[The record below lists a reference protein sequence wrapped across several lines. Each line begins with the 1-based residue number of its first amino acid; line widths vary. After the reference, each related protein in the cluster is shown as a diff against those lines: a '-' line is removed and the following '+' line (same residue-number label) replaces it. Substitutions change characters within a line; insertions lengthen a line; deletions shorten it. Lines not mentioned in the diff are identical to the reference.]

1 VTVPATPPRGSAA
14 TGEAAAPAPSWL
26 ESDAESL
33 LRTLPGV
40 ISAKVVRHESGAI
53 KEIHLLSTTEY
64 APKQVVRNVESAM
77 LARFGARVD
86 HRAVSVA
93 RSVEN
98 VTTAAPTPG
107 AATPGASVA
116 SAAVAPAPPTIA
128 LPGPKSVPTMAAGRA
143 IYFDDVE
150 VRRSRSQG
158 LSCTV
163 TLRAAAERYVGH
175 ANGAESSR
183 ARGELAATATVIA
196 LRGLLAE
203 NVSLAFES
211 CITVEATDR
220 AFAFVVISG
229 RAGRETT
236 FLSGSCEVKD
246 SLETAAVL
254 AVLDATARWIERGA
268 GH

>member
-1 VTVPATPPRGSAA
+1 MTVPATPPRG
-14 TGEAAAPAPSWL
+14 TGGVDAAAWSAP
-26 ESDAESL
+26 EAEAL

-40 ISAKVVRHESGAI
+40 ISAKVVRQESGGI
-53 KEIHLLSTTEY
+53 KEIHLLSTTEV

-86 HRAVSVA
+86 HRSVSVA
-93 RSVEN
+93 RSIEN
-98 VTTAAPTPG
+98 VKPTPVVG
-107 AATPGASVA
+107 
-116 SAAVAPAPPTIA
+116 PAP
-128 LPGPKSVPTMAAGRA
+128 SVTKPAPSTMAAAGRG

-150 VRRSRSQG
+150 VRRSRSKG

-163 TLRAAAERYVGH
+163 TLRAGNERYVGE
-175 ANGAESSR
+175 AAGAESSR
-183 ARGELAATATVIA
+183 ARGELAATATVHA
-196 LRGLLAE
+196 LRRLLAE
-203 NVSLAFES
+203 NVTLAFES

-220 AFAFVVISG
+220 SFAFVVVSG
-229 RAGRETT
+229 RAARDTT

-268 GH
+268 SY

>member
-1 VTVPATPPRGSAA
+1 MDAA
-14 TGEAAAPAPSWL
+14 SVLAHEWSVV
-26 ESDAESL
+26 DAELL

-40 ISAKVVRHESGAI
+40 ISAKVVRQETGAI
-53 KEIHLLSTTEY
+53 KEIHLLSTTEF

-93 RSVEN
+93 RSVDT
-98 VTTAAPTPG
+98 VK
-107 AATPGASVA
+107 ASLPVD
-116 SAAVAPAPPTIA
+116 VAPAA
-128 LPGPKSVPTMAAGRA
+128 PKPAPAAAAGRGV
-143 IYFDDVE
+143 YFDDVE
-150 VRRSRSQG
+150 VRRSRSKG

-163 TLRAAAERYVGH
+163 TLRAASERYVGN
-175 ANGAESSR
+175 ASGAESSR
-183 ARGELAATATVIA
+183 ARGELAATATVAA
-196 LRGLLAE
+196 LSGLLAE
-203 NVSLAFES
+203 NVTLAFES
-211 CITVEATDR
+211 CITVDATER

-236 FLSGSCEVKD
+236 YLSGSCEVKD

-268 GH
+268 GR

>member
-1 VTVPATPPRGSAA
+1 MTAPATPPHAG
-14 TGEAAAPAPSWL
+14 AAAGTAASLAPEWSA
-26 ESDAESL
+26 SDAEML

-40 ISAKVVRHESGAI
+40 ISAKVVRHESGSI
-53 KEIHLLSTTEY
+53 KEIHLLSTTEF

-93 RSVEN
+93 RSIEH
-98 VTTAAPTPG
+98 AKPGSAP
-107 AATPGASVA
+107 ASASV
-116 SAAVAPAPPTIA
+116 VAPASPTPHA
-128 LPGPKSVPTMAAGRA
+128 SPAGRPAPAAAPGRA

-150 VRRSRSQG
+150 VRRSRSKG

-163 TLRAAAERYVGH
+163 TLRAGAERYVGQ
-175 ANGAESSR
+175 AAGAESAR
-183 ARGELAATATVIA
+183 ARGELAATATVVA

-203 NVSLAFES
+203 NVTLAFES

-254 AVLDATARWIERGA
+254 AVLDASARWIERGA
-268 GH
+268 GVR

>member
-1 VTVPATPPRGSAA
+1 MTVPATPPRGDSK
-14 TGEAAAPAPSWL
+14 AAPGPPQAWSAP
-26 ESDAESL
+26 EAEAL

-40 ISAKVVRHESGAI
+40 ISAKVVRHEAGGI
-53 KEIHLLSTTEY
+53 KEIHLLSTTEF

-86 HRAVSVA
+86 HRSVSVA
-93 RSVEN
+93 RSIEN
-98 VTTAAPTPG
+98 VKP
-107 AATPGASVA
+107 ASIVP
-116 SAAVAPAPPTIA
+116 APAPTARPMPT
-128 LPGPKSVPTMAAGRA
+128 TMAAAGRG

-150 VRRSRSQG
+150 VRRSRSKG

-163 TLRAAAERYVGH
+163 TLRAGSERYVGD
-175 ANGAESSR
+175 AAGPESSR
-183 ARGELAATATVIA
+183 ARGELAATATVHA
-196 LRGLLAE
+196 LRRLLAE
-203 NVSLAFES
+203 NVSLVFES

-220 AFAFVVISG
+220 SFAFVVVSG
-229 RAGRETT
+229 RSARDTT

-254 AVLDATARWIERGA
+254 AVLDATARWIERGS